1 MAIQPIDL
9 QTLFTQIDK
18 VGKDQSVHREGAQL
32 QASLLSARAERLE
45 VERDHSVNE
54 AQDTG
59 QGGAERVK
67 DRQGRRQ
74 NRRQDGKEAPA
85 GDGEKA
91 HTGGEGEEEDPRI
104 IRDPCLGRHLDVSG

>member
-1 MAIQPIDL
+1 MALQPIDL

-18 VGKDQSVHREGAQL
+18 VGKDQSVHREGAQI

-45 VERDHSVNE
+45 TERDHSVNE

-59 QGGAERVK
+59 QGGAERVT

-74 NRRQDGKEAPA
+74 NRQQGGKEA

-91 HTGGEGEEEDPRI
+91 PVAGEGGEPRV
-104 IRDPCLGRHLDVSG
+104 IRDPCLGQHLDLSG

>member
-1 MAIQPIDL
+1 VAVQPIDL

-18 VGKDQSVHREGAQL
+18 VGKDQSVHREGVQL
-32 QASLLSARAERLE
+32 QASLQTARLERLE

-54 AQDTG
+54 AQNTG

-74 NRRQDGKEAPA
+74 GGRKFPAEGRPEAA
-85 GDGEKA
+85 ADEKDGE
-91 HTGGEGEEEDPRI
+91 DPHV
-104 IRDPCLGRHLDVSG
+104 IRDPCLGKHIDVSG

>member
-1 MAIQPIDL
+1 VAIQPIDL

-18 VGKDQSVHREGAQL
+18 VGKDQAAHREGAQL
-32 QASLLSARAERLE
+32 QASLQTARVERLE
-45 VERDHSVNE
+45 VERDHLVNE

-59 QGGAERVK
+59 QGGAGRVK

-74 NRRQDGKEAPA
+74 GEKEFLA
-85 GDGEKA
+85 GDRQEAAADEEK
-91 HTGGEGEEEDPRI
+91 EEDPHV

>member
-32 QASLLSARAERLE
+32 QASLQSARVERLE

-54 AQDTG
+54 TRDTG
-59 QGGAERVK
+59 QGGVEYIK
-67 DRQGRRQ
+67 DRHGRR
-74 NRRQDGKEAPA
+74 RGGKESPA
-85 GDGEKA
+85 GNKQGA
-91 HTGGEGEEEDPRI
+91 AAGGGEDEEAASRVI
-104 IRDPCLGRHLDVSG
+104 QDPCLGRHLDVSG

>member
-32 QASLLSARAERLE
+32 QASLVNARAERLE

-74 NRRQDGKEAPA
+74 NQRQGGKEAPA
-85 GDGEKA
+85 GDEA
-91 HTGGEGEEEDPRI
+91 PQGGEGEDPRV
-104 IRDPCLGRHLDVSG
+104 IRDPCLGQHLDVSG

>member
-18 VGKDQSVHREGAQL
+18 VGKDQSVHREGARL
-32 QASLLSARAERLE
+32 QASLQAARVERLE

-54 AQDTG
+54 AQDAG

-67 DRQGRRQ
+67 DRQGRHQ
-74 NRRQDGKEAPA
+74 GGKEFPA
-85 GDGEKA
+85 EDKPEAAAAEK
-91 HTGGEGEEEDPRI
+91 EEEDPYV
-104 IRDPCLGRHLDVSG
+104 IRDPCLGKHIDVSG

>member
-18 VGKDQSVHREGAQL
+18 VGKEQSVHREGAQL
-32 QASLLSARAERLE
+32 QASLQTARVERLE
-45 VERDHSVNE
+45 VERDHLVNE
-54 AQDTG
+54 AQDAG

-67 DRQGRRQ
+67 DRQSRRQ
-74 NRRQDGKEAPA
+74 GGKEYLA
-85 GDGEKA
+85 GNKRDAAAGE
-91 HTGGEGEEEDPRI
+91 EDEEDPYV

>member
-32 QASLLSARAERLE
+32 QASLQAARVERLE

-54 AQDTG
+54 ARDTG
-59 QGGAERVK
+59 QGGAEHVRE
-67 DRQGRRQ
+67 RQGRRQ
-74 NRRQDGKEAPA
+74 GGKEFFAEDEPEA
-85 GDGEKA
+85 ADA
-91 HTGGEGEEEDPRI
+91 EEDGDPHV
-104 IRDPCLGRHLDVSG
+104 IRDPCLGKHIDVSG

>member
-9 QTLFTQIDK
+9 QALFTQIDK
-18 VGKDQSVHREGAQL
+18 VGKDQSVHREGVQL
-32 QASLLSARAERLE
+32 QASLQTARVERLE

-74 NRRQDGKEAPA
+74 SGKEFLA
-85 GDGEKA
+85 GDKPEA
-91 HTGGEGEEEDPRI
+91 AAAEEDEEDPRV
-104 IRDPCLGRHLDVSG
+104 IRDPCLGRHIDVSG

>member
-9 QTLFTQIDK
+9 QTLFTQVDK
-18 VGKDQSVHREGAQL
+18 VGKDQSAHREGAQL
-32 QASLLSARAERLE
+32 QASIRSARVEQLE

-67 DRQGRRQ
+67 DRNGRRQ
-74 NRRQDGKEAPA
+74 GGKEFLTRDKKEAV
-85 GDGEKA
+85 D
-91 HTGGEGEEEDPRI
+91 GEEEEEADPRI
-104 IRDPCLGRHLDVSG
+104 IRDPCLGKNLDVSG

>member
-1 MAIQPIDL
+1 VAIQPIDL
-9 QTLFTQIDK
+9 QTLFTQNDK
-18 VGKDQSVHREGAQL
+18 VGKDQSAHREGVQL
-32 QASLLSARAERLE
+32 QASLQAARVERLE

-74 NRRQDGKEAPA
+74 GGRESPAEGKPEAA
-85 GDGEKA
+85 AD
-91 HTGGEGEEEDPRI
+91 EEDEGGPYV
-104 IRDPCLGRHLDVSG
+104 IRDPCLGKHIDVSG